1 MKSIL
6 TTSFILMLFHF
17 TYAQNTPPVVDI
29 QQVNVDTVTKTI
41 VVNFNALDAQ
51 NDNLEIIVKLSADS
65 GKSFLTPVQSVT
77 GDVGFPVTPG
87 TGKTV
92 TISYNTDSL
101 MAAANGNPQ
110 NWFMVRITAN
120 DKKLIDIQSIV
131 DQVDSAMVME
141 HMQFLAIPRHH
152 NSAPAGLTTLRDSV
166 ENIFTR
172 LNLQTARSAFSFG
185 TVGGVNLWGRKSGH
199 VNEKATIIVDGHYDA
214 VANTPGADDNASA
227 MAATL
232 ISSKI
237 LSAYHYEKTLKFLA
251 FDKEENGLIGSG
263 YYVSNSIPSYEKIEI
278 VLNSEMIGYYK
289 NTPNTQLIPNGFGT
303 LFPFAV
309 DSITSDSSRGK
320 WLFVV
325 GNNNS
330 NTYTIEFDQIAHQY
344 VPGVNSLM
352 LNVPG
357 NGQIA
362 PDLRRS
368 DHAKFWDAGYKALML
383 TDGADFRNAN
393 YHKPTDVIDSLNI
406 PFMTRNI
413 KAIIAA
419 AATWAKPISAGYATT
434 GAWQLIGHLASIPQ
448 LNAESNWEIFPNP
461 VNHFLYVRVPNASE
475 KLKIRIF
482 DMNGKLIREG
492 NITTDHQQQA
502 TIPIHDLKPGV
513 YNAELRVSNF
523 STTKKFIISE
533 GHAH

>member
-1 MKSIL
+1 MKSIF
-6 TTSFILMLFHF
+6 TTSCAIFLFRILF
-17 TYAQNTPPVVDI
+17 AQNTPPVVNI

-41 VVNFNALDAQ
+41 LVNFDALDAQ
-51 NDNLEIIVKLSADS
+51 NDNLEITIKLSADS
-65 GKSFLTPVQSVT
+65 GKSFLAPMQSVT

-87 TGKTV
+87 TGKTA
-92 TISYNTDSL
+92 TITYNTDSL

-110 NWFMVRITAN
+110 SWFMVRITAN

-141 HMQFLAIPRHH
+141 HMQFLAIPRNHS
-152 NSAPAGLTTLRDSV
+152 SAPEGLTTLRDSV

-185 TVGGVNLWGRKSGH
+185 TVGGVNLWGRKPGH

-237 LSAYHYEKTLKFLA
+237 LSAYNYEKTLKFLA

-330 NTYTIEFDQIAHQY
+330 NGYTVEFDQIARQY

-406 PFMTRNI
+406 PFLTRNI
-413 KAIIAA
+413 KAVIAA

-434 GAWQLIGHLASIPQ
+434 GAWQLIGHLAGDEQFATPPV
-448 LNAESNWEIFPNP
+448 WEVFPNP
-461 VNHFLYVRVPNASE
+461 VNHFLYVRMTKDVDN
-475 KLKIRIF
+475 LRIRIV
-482 DMNGKLIREG
+482 DMNGRLVRQSVLKTNAAGESMI
-492 NITTDHQQQA
+492 A
-502 TIPIHDLKPGV
+502 IHDLKPGV
-513 YNAELRVSNF
+513 YNVELSGMNF
-523 STTKKFIISE
+523 SSVKKFIISD